1 MAVTLEERKKAFAA
15 IDKDNSGIISFDE
28 WYNHFKDLPT
38 AGDMTEDDLF
48 AMFCAYDKTRS
59 KEGIDLEEYIEFMR
73 DVYDP
78 RPVE

>member
-15 IDKDNSGIISFDE
+15 IDKDGSGIISFNE

-38 AGDMTEDDLF
+38 AGEMTEDELF
-48 AMFCAYDKTRS
+48 SMFCAYDKTRS
-59 KEGIDLEEYIEFMR
+59 KVGIDLEEYIELMK

-78 RPVE
+78 HPKA